1 MFVFCSIN
9 QSCLFVDLV
18 LFILYITI
26 SIFQMKIN
34 LLLNYSTYFYKPVQ
48 ARLTKMHLNTLAE
61 MPLAT
66 SYSPFSFL
74 VVYSIVEPNI
84 LEYKQ
89 DSATK

>member
-1 MFVFCSIN
+1 M
-9 QSCLFVDLV
+9 
-18 LFILYITI
+18 
-26 SIFQMKIN
+26 
-34 LLLNYSTYFYKPVQ
+34 Q
-48 ARLTKMHLNTLAE
+48 AILTKMHLNTLAE

-89 DSATK
+89 DSTSK

>member
-1 MFVFCSIN
+1 M
-9 QSCLFVDLV
+9 
-18 LFILYITI
+18 
-26 SIFQMKIN
+26 
-34 LLLNYSTYFYKPVQ
+34 Q

-84 LEYKQ
+84 LKYNYQKVRTYIGFFKCFKMVKFLLLYGNLEGQ
-89 DSATK
+89 TENFP